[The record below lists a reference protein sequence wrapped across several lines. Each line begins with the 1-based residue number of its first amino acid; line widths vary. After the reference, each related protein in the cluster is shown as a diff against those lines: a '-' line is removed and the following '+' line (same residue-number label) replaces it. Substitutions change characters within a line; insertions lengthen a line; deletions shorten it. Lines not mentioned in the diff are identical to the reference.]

1 MNIDVVVI
9 GGGTAGVAA
18 AYEAASNGLSVVVV
32 EQGLSLGGTATQG
45 LVSPMM
51 PSYTVRRR
59 YLNELMA
66 SLHDQI
72 MDYNEAV
79 WFSPQDLAFAQEEM
93 LKKLGVKI
101 MYQAVLVDVVKVD
114 HVIKSVDVISFN
126 QRRTLE
132 ATHFIDATGDAWLGR
147 LAGVEVASG
156 DENGKNQSTSFRM
169 EVANIDIERL
179 MDWSKKQD
187 YTFSDCK
194 DVQRFEFVHVP
205 NLKSCGKLLDIFS
218 EAVEKGLLDPVD
230 IRYIQGFAIKA
241 KPRLLSFNAPQLEN
255 IGPSTDCDV
264 LSSYVTTGRKM
275 QHKLHHFLKHNIPG
289 FEESYIASE
298 ATLLGVRESYRIVGQ
313 YVLTEHDYVQR
324 RKFDDGVV
332 PGDWYVDIHQD
343 DLDVED
349 ESFKLKYEQ
358 GEFYEI
364 PYRCFIVDD
373 VNNYIAV
380 GRHISTTF
388 KMQSSIRIQRTV
400 QMMGEVAGYACFLAS
415 KNHQNLN
422 QLDGKSIKEWTYEN
436 NR

>member
-1 MNIDVVVI
+1 MKIDVVVI

-18 AYEAASNGLSVVVV
+18 AYEAATNGLSVVVV

-45 LVSPMM
+45 LVVPMM

-59 YLNELMA
+59 YLNELMTA
-66 SLHDQI
+66 LKDHV
-72 MDYNEAV
+72 MDYHEAI
-79 WFSPQDLAFAQEEM
+79 WFSPQDLAFVQEQM
-93 LKKLGVKI
+93 LVKVGVKI
-101 MYQAVLVDVVKVD
+101 MYQSVLVEVCKEGR
-114 HVIKSVDVISFN
+114 VIKSVDVVSFN
-126 QRRTLE
+126 QRRTLQ

-147 LAGVEVASG
+147 LSGVKVVSG
-156 DENGKNQSTSFRM
+156 DGNGKNQSTTFRM
-169 EVANIDIERL
+169 EIANIDIDRL
-179 MDWSKKQD
+179 MNWSKEQG
-187 YTFSDCK
+187 YTFSDCQ
-194 DVQRFEFVHVP
+194 DVQRYEFVHVP

-218 EAVEKGLLDPVD
+218 QAVEDGHLDPVD

-241 KPRLLSFNAPQLEN
+241 KPRVLSFNAPQLEN
-255 IGPSTDCDV
+255 IGPSTDCDI

-275 QHKLHHFLKHNIPG
+275 QHKLHHFLKHHIPG

-298 ATLLGVRESYRIVGQ
+298 ASLLGIRESYRIVGK

-324 RKFDDGVV
+324 RKFEDGVV

-349 ESFKLKYEQ
+349 ESFKLKYEE

-373 VNNYIAV
+373 LNNYIAV

-415 KNHQNLN
+415 KSKQYLN
-422 QLDGKSIKEWTYEN
+422 QLDGRVIKEWTNEI